1 MGLHLTPNNQ
11 GKCLNIQITMYLLAA
26 SLTLLASATASPLK
40 VTSAKAASPYV
51 NIGCQCSPLTF
62 QDQYGAIQGNCRAA
76 DSTGAR
82 WCYVDN
88 AHSSSC
94 QDKRFSARFPNNPWS
109 YEACATPL
117 PVAVGPIAPSA
128 AFTAPVGPSYGQ
140 NIPTY
145 GHPASGPISSGFGS
159 SGYGSG
165 YGSGFGSGY
174 GSAGSLYGSNLG
186 TLQPYGEIIPKS
198 SSDKDAVKF

>member
-1 MGLHLTPNNQ
+1 MGNHNWHQTT
-11 GKCLNIQITMYLLAA
+11 KITMYLLAA

-62 QDQYGAIQGNCRAA
+62 VDQYGSIQGNCRSA

-94 QDKRFSARFPNNPWS
+94 QDLRFSARFPNNPWS

-117 PVAVGPIAPSA
+117 PVVVAPVAPSA
-128 AFTAPVGPSYGQ
+128 SFTAPYPAHGASQPYTGGAGYGY
-140 NIPTY
+140 NN
-145 GHPASGPISSGFGS
+145 HN
-159 SGYGSG
+159 SGYG
-165 YGSGFGSGY
+165 YN
-174 GSAGSLYGSNLG
+174 SLPNTG
-186 TLQPYGEIIPKS
+186 TLQPYGQLIPKTAS
-198 SSDKDAVKF
+198 SSSSSSSSDAVKF